1 MTQNVQL
8 NTHALPLA
16 PNTVNN
22 RDTKSPNIWEILH
35 ISKDVQES
43 AKVIGDVVG
52 AVSTVVSW
60 VGTVQSALKLVGFI
74 KPEPNPF
81 DTLYQRIQNDL
92 KQLLTSTLAGAT
104 EERLRDVAEQL
115 AIARTAAQN
124 ANEYILLGQP
134 NDEFQINRLA
144 IADRD
149 SLQVMNLLAAPEWWL
164 RSFDPSP
171 AAIIGPQIVK
181 SGDLSGLQTYDY
193 WWHPAENDLPAS
205 GYFDPPSPSNGL
217 IWDYR
222 HILPVYLQ
230 AVAARLVVLRARAAT
245 TNAFLQLA
253 KSEVP
258 GYVAFLNQ
266 QYSRIK
272 ESILVSKPPLPHQG
286 QFPPFTF
293 STGAVEINSGTH
305 IWGFWHPFYADPD
318 HPLKTYDEN
327 VQVYKKFVAECWW
340 QVYEAVGL
348 GELQRVIDDLS
359 NLCGLTATISF
370 RAATQKVGLTNPTMK
385 GLVQTVGLVS
395 SPSLRRSIR
404 KALLNPV

>member
-1 MTQNVQL
+1 MTQDVKL
-8 NTHALPLA
+8 NTHALLLA

-22 RDTKSPNIWEILH
+22 RDTKSLSIWEILH

-60 VGTVQSALKLVGFI
+60 AGTVQSALKLVGFI

-92 KQLLTSTLAGAT
+92 KQLLTTTLAGAT

-115 AIARTAAQN
+115 AITRTAAQN

-171 AAIIGPQIVK
+171 AAILGPQIVK
-181 SGDLSGLQTYDY
+181 SGDIPFLRLSDY
-193 WWHPAENDLPAS
+193 WWHPAEPGAPAI
-205 GYFDPPSPSNGL
+205 GAFNPPSPSNGL

-253 KSEVP
+253 KNEVP

-272 ESILVSKPPLPHQG
+272 ESWFQNHCCRTGGNFHHSHILLEQLKLTPAHISGV
-286 QFPPFTF
+286 
-293 STGAVEINSGTH
+293 TGIHFIMILTTH
-305 IWGFWHPFYADPD
+305 H
-318 HPLKTYDEN
+318 
-327 VQVYKKFVAECWW
+327 
-340 QVYEAVGL
+340 
-348 GELQRVIDDLS
+348 R
-359 NLCGLTATISF
+359 
-370 RAATQKVGLTNPTMK
+370 PTMK
-385 GLVQTVGLVS
+385 TCRCTKNLSQSVGGKCTTQSDWVNCS
-395 SPSLRRSIR
+395 G
-404 KALLNPV
+404 